1 MSLPLLTAVTPRYE
15 SDLVTRLGS
24 SRTVHVVRRC
34 ADLAELLGAV
44 AAGVGRVAVVSA
56 DLRGLDRATV
66 RELATHDLL
75 VLGVHP
81 PGDEPGERMLRR
93 WGVPV
98 VVPADADQT
107 RLDAALA
114 ELLAIGPVDPGRS
127 AESGAA
133 AEDAVSA
140 DPHQQ
145 DPPEQD
151 VVGAPGRVVA
161 VWGPVG
167 APGRSTV
174 AINLAAEL
182 AEPGEPVLLADLD
195 TYGASVAQLLAVLD
209 EAPGVAAA
217 ARAADQG
224 TLVPETLTRMAPEV
238 TPGLCVL
245 TGMPRPDRWTEL
257 REPAVQDVL
266 ATCAETVW
274 LTIVDTG
281 FCLEADEE
289 LSFDTAAPRRNGATL
304 TALEAAD
311 QVVAVGSADPVSLQR
326 LVRGLDE
333 LSEITSAPV
342 TVVVNRLRAGAV
354 GRDPARRVRE
364 ALERFAGISEVVL
377 VEEDRAG
384 LDAVV
389 LAGQTLREG
398 CPGSPARAGLRELA
412 GRVGGR
418 SLAPPHR
425 RRRARSGSSV

>member
-15 SDLVTRLGS
+15 ADLVTRLGS

-34 ADLAELLGAV
+34 ADLAELLGAA
-44 AAGVGRVAVVSA
+44 AAGVGRVAAISA
-56 DLRGLDRATV
+56 DLRGLDRGTV
-66 RELATHDLL
+66 RELAAHNLL
-75 VLGVHP
+75 LLGVHP
-81 PGDEPGERMLRR
+81 PGDEAGERMLRR
-93 WGVPV
+93 WGVQV
-98 VVPADADQT
+98 VVPADADQA

-114 ELLAIGPVDPGRS
+114 ELVEVGPVGS
-127 AESGAA
+127 ATPDETGA
-133 AEDAVSA
+133 AEDDQLPRAP
-140 DPHQQ
+140 DPRTAT
-145 DPPEQD
+145 PA
-151 VVGAPGRVVA
+151 GAPGQVVA

-174 AINLAAEL
+174 AVNLAAEL

-217 ARAADQG
+217 VRAADQG
-224 TLVPETLTRMAPEV
+224 TLVPESLIRMAPEV

-266 ATCAETVW
+266 AACTETVW
-274 LTIVDTG
+274 LTVVDTG

-289 LSFDTAAPRRNGATL
+289 LSFDTVAPRRNGATL
-304 TALEAAD
+304 TALEVAD

-333 LSEITSAPV
+333 VSQVTSAPV

-354 GRDPARRVRE
+354 GRDPGRRVRE
-364 ALERFAGISEVVL
+364 ALERFAGITDVVL

-384 LDAVV
+384 LDAAV
-389 LAGQTLREG
+389 LTGQTLREG
-398 CPGSPARAGLRELA
+398 CPGSTARAGLRELA
-412 GRVGGR
+412 SRIGGR
-418 SLAPPHR
+418 TLAPPHR
-425 RRRARSGSSV
+425 RRRARSGASV